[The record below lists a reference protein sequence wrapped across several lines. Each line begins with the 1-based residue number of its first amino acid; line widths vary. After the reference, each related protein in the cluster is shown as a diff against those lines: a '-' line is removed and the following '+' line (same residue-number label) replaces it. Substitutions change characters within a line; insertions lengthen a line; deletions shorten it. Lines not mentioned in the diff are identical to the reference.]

1 MAQYAGPDGVPLDFP
16 DTMSEDEVKAVMRRK
31 FAPAPVATSPGKMA
45 SLGRGAAQGAT
56 LGFGDEIQG
65 LIQAALPVAG
75 DEGKSFFQRY
85 NAERNAARQTNE
97 AAQKAHGGYYL
108 GGNIVGGMAPAVL
121 TATLAPAG
129 AASRIAQGAGI
140 GATAGTGESRAEN
153 LGGLAKDAAI
163 GAGVGGALAGT
174 GELAAKYLPLAAQA
188 LGNKFLHNKAGQI
201 AAKNPLSKEA
211 IDVAYESG
219 AIRPWRG
226 IQGAS
231 DVLEAERNQVGAA
244 LQQHIAKLD
253 AAGVQP
259 PDKVALAHDL
269 AAVGRTLREKSF
281 DARSYQP
288 YIDTAEE
295 LLTKPMLTISDSELL
310 KRSLQGLADQAYK
323 APSWAPTKGT
333 AKAYEG
339 VASRFRGSIENAI
352 ESQKALAPDLAEQ
365 FVPLKQ
371 AYGPANEAY
380 TAAAEGAARAKGRGI
395 LGLPEAVMLASHG
408 AVPAAAVKA
417 GRMFLPQTL
426 GYLSWLAG
434 KGGSTNPELQ
444 AGARSVL
451 INAMK
456 DRGGSLPLRF
466 QSAVPEEE
474 K

>member
-31 FAPAPVATSPGKMA
+31 FAPAPVATSPGKME

-108 GGNIVGGMAPAVL
+108 GGNIAGGMAPAVL

-140 GATAGTGESRAEN
+140 GAAAGTGESKAED
-153 LGGLAKDAAI
+153 LGGLATSAAV

-174 GELAAKYLPLAAQA
+174 GELAAKYLPLAAQS

-201 AAKNPLSKEA
+201 AARNPLTKEA
-211 IDVAYESG
+211 VDLGYESG
-219 AIRPWRG
+219 AIRPWKT
-226 IQGAS
+226 IQGAA
-231 DVLEAERNQVGAA
+231 DVLEGERNRIGST
-244 LQQHIAKLD
+244 LQAHIAKLD
-253 AAGVQP
+253 AAGFQP

-269 AAVGRTLREKSF
+269 AAVGRALREKSF

-295 LLTKPMLTISDSELL
+295 LLTKPMLTITDSELL

-339 VASRFRGSIENAI
+339 VASRFKGSIEQAI
-352 ESQKALAPDLAEQ
+352 ESQKAIAPDLAEQ
-365 FVPLKQ
+365 FVPLKN
-371 AYGPANEAY
+371 AYGPAADAY
-380 TAAAEGAARAKGRGI
+380 AAAAEGAARAKGRGI

-434 KGGSTNPELQ
+434 KGGSTNPQLQ

-456 DRGGSLPLRF
+456 DRGGSLPLRL